1 MRPAATV
8 LGGFRHPVHDSQRV
22 FRGVLDAMAH
32 PGRIVGLDAAV
43 ATAAPLHRGTMALLL
58 ALTDLETPLWL
69 SPSAGNDAVLGAIR
83 FHCGSPI
90 VADPSRAAF
99 AVAAS
104 AAERPRLD
112 ALDLGSDLYPE
123 RAATLILQVD
133 GLGVGREIVLAGPGI
148 DGTARLAVDGL
159 DEAFWA
165 ERNALEI
172 LFPRGLDVILVDGE
186 AVATVPRST
195 AVEA

>member
-1 MRPAATV
+1 MRSATAV
-8 LGGFRHPVHDSQRV
+8 LAGFGNPVHDAQRV
-22 FRGVLDAMAH
+22 FRGVLDAVAH
-32 PGRIVGLDAAV
+32 PGRIVALDADVKA
-43 ATAAPLHRGTMALLL
+43 AAPLHRGTVALLL
-58 ALTDLETPLWL
+58 ALADFETPLWL
-69 SPSAGNDAVLGAIR
+69 SPSACNDAVLGAIR

-99 AVAAS
+99 VVAVY

-133 GLGVGREIVLAGPGI
+133 GLGVGNEIVLSGPGI
-148 DGTARLAVDGL
+148 DGASRLAVDGL

-165 ERNALEI
+165 ERKALEI
-172 LFPRGLDVILVDGE
+172 LFPRGLDIILVDGE
-186 AVATVPRST
+186 AVAAVPRST

>member
-1 MRPAATV
+1 
-8 LGGFRHPVHDSQRV
+8 
-22 FRGVLDAMAH
+22 
-32 PGRIVGLDAAV
+32 V
-43 ATAAPLHRGTMALLL
+43 ATAAPLHRGTIALLL
-58 ALTDLETPLWL
+58 ALADFETPLWL
-69 SPSAGNDAVLGAIR
+69 SPPACNDAVLGAIR

-90 VADPSRAAF
+90 VTDPSRAAF
-99 AVAAS
+99 VVAAN

-172 LFPRGLDVILVDGE
+172 LSPRGLDVILVDGE
-186 AVATVPRST
+186 AVAAIPRST